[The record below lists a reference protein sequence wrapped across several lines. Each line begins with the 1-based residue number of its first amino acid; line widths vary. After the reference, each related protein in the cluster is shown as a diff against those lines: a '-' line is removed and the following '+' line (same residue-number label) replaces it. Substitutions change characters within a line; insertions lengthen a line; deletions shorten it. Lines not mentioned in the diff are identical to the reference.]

1 MENKIITYQNRMET
15 RLLLIAEAIILL
27 PLTFFILIND
37 IIRQS
42 EHLLHNMLCILL
54 VWAIALIPVF
64 IIARYC
70 IKFDYQKRTIAFVP
84 YFAPKK
90 TFSFDDVTVKHVER
104 KLAFPAYDFVFYAN
118 DKKLFKISDI
128 DFEAQTKQSADN
140 LKELFTGTEKAMY
153 EWEQKYKKM
162 GVVPHVT
169 QYASETSDRVI
180 YIGKCDI
187 KLHIAYVQDE
197 DLFVIQVHKLVFED
211 PPEPFLEPLK
221 KLLEEHV
228 VTPANLDAACNL
240 LIAQYKKE

>member
-1 MENKIITYQNRMET
+1 MEKKVITYKNRMEI
-15 RLLLIAEAIILL
+15 RILLIAYAVIFL
-27 PLTFFILIND
+27 PLGLFVIIND
-37 IIRQS
+37 ILHQN
-42 EHLLHNMLCILL
+42 EHLLQNLL
-54 VWAIALIPVF
+54 YFSVVLAIALIPLLV
-64 IIARYC
+64 IARYR
-70 IKFDYQKRTIAFVP
+70 IQFDYQNRTITYVP
-84 YFAPKK
+84 YFKPKK
-90 TFSFDDVTVKHVER
+90 TFSFDDVTVKYVEQE
-104 KLAFPAYDFVFYAN
+104 LAFPAYRFVFYVQ

-128 DFEAQTKQSADN
+128 DFEAQTKQSSDK
-140 LKELFTGTEKAMY
+140 LKELFSGTEKAMY

-187 KLHIAYVQDE
+187 KLHIAYVQGE

-211 PPEPFLEPLK
+211 PPEHFREPLK